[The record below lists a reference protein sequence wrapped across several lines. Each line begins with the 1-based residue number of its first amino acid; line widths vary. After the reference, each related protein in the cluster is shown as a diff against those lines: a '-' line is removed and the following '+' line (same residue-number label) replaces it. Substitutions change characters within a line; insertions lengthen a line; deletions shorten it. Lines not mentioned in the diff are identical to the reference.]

1 MCGVQCEW
9 AAHINLCHVLGTVGL
24 SATKPK
30 QEFIRCLYTHRM
42 QARTMLGVA
51 EDCAPPIDLEGMA
64 YDGAQGEAE
73 EVSCTVHGS
82 GVIGE
87 GNVLLFCDGDHDKE
101 VPSGACHDR
110 GMSWL
115 G

>member
-1 MCGVQCEW
+1 
-9 AAHINLCHVLGTVGL
+9 
-24 SATKPK
+24 
-30 QEFIRCLYTHRM
+30 M